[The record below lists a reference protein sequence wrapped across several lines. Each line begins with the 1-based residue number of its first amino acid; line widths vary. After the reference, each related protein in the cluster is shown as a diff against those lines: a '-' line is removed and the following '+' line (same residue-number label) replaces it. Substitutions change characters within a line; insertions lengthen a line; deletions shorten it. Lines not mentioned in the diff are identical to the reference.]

1 MAEFTRHFLIIIL
14 PLTVSNILHIIVVK
28 YHMLPWLS
36 LPVWEKGFGRNKTY
50 RGFVLLPLLNAG
62 ALWLCQRLLPQPVD
76 HALLL
81 GGVLG
86 FAYMVFELPN
96 SYIKRRMQ
104 IAPGGRHVVNP
115 YWGLLLD
122 KSDSAFGVCLCYFM
136 MTDIAIAHILTLFAI
151 SVITHLSMS
160 FILFKIRLKAAL

>member
-1 MAEFTRHFLIIIL
+1 MAEFTRHILIIIL
-14 PLTVSNILHIIVVK
+14 PLTLSNIIHMVVVK

-36 LPVWEKGFGRNKTY
+36 RPVWEKGFGRNKTY

-62 ALWLCQRLLPQPVD
+62 ALWLCQWLLPQPVH

-86 FAYMVFELPN
+86 LAYMVFELPN

-104 IAPGGRHVVNP
+104 IAPGERHEVHS

-122 KSDSAFGVCLCYFM
+122 KSDSAFGVCLCYLL
-136 MTDIAIAHILTLFAI
+136 MTDIAIAHILALFAM

-160 FILFKIRLKAAL
+160 IILFKIRLKAAI